1 MKRKDSTK
9 GPTDDQRRWGSEKGS
24 RMRLEIYE
32 LLKEGN
38 VAGIID
44 VLRESGDGH
53 DLRGFPFSIEI
64 DRSRD
69 IFHGTKCANG
79 LFTEFDF
86 SESDFTMSGWRDCE
100 FHNCTFKQGIWNQTF
115 FAGCVFK
122 NCLFEDFD
130 FNLVSLGQGTIR
142 NPGRISNTIFRKGR
156 FREVSFDYPLIENC
170 TFDCDISRTDFH
182 GSRFENCAFSGR
194 LKGVFF
200 NGRAKPYGERLSL
213 LPDGLVPENK
223 MINVD
228 FRMAK
233 MEEVEFRQGVD
244 LSKCLF
250 PEEVVFIPDAPKT
263 LRNVLQVVENWE
275 GMDLEFG
282 LMVVKGMLDHIEY
295 RGDQKQLAINVEAKA
310 RLFKRLWKFKGD
322 LPTKELRELLK
333 SM

>member
-1 MKRKDSTK
+1 MK
-9 GPTDDQRRWGSEKGS
+9 
-24 RMRLEIYE
+24 LEIYK
-32 LLKEGN
+32 LLEEGN

-44 VLRESGDGH
+44 VLSESGDGH
-53 DLRGFPFSIEI
+53 DLRGFPFYTEI
-64 DRSRD
+64 DPSRD
-69 IFHGTKCANG
+69 IFIRTNCTNG
-79 LFTEFDF
+79 LFVEFDF

-100 FHNCTFKQGIWNQTF
+100 FDNCTFKQGTWNQTF

-130 FNLVSLGQGTIR
+130 FNLVSLGNGTKKSL
-142 NPGRISNTIFRKGR
+142 GRISNTIFRKGR
-156 FREVSFDYPLIENC
+156 FREVSFDYPIIDNC
-170 TFDCDISRTDFH
+170 TFDCDIARTDFH
-182 GSRFENCAFSGR
+182 GSQFENCAFSGR

-200 NGRAKPYGERLSL
+200 YGRSEPDERQLSL

-233 MEEVEFRQGVD
+233 MEEVEFRGGVD

-250 PEEVVFIPDAPKT
+250 PDEVVYLPDAPKT
-263 LRNVLQVVENWE
+263 LRNVLQVVEKWE

-310 RLFKRLWKFKGD
+310 RHFKSLWKFKGD
-322 LPTKELRELLK
+322 LPIKELRELLK